1 MAGHSKWANIQHRKG
16 RQDKLR
22 SKLFSKLA
30 KDIAIASKLGG
41 PDPDMNPRLRLAIN
55 NAKGQSMPKDNIKR
69 AVDKG
74 AGGDSA
80 DYQELRYEG
89 FGPSGIGIVV
99 EVSTDNTNRSA
110 MEVRTAFSKNGGNM
124 GETGSVTFG
133 FDQVG
138 EITYPLDKGDEDA
151 MMEAAMEA
159 GAEDVKSDPPNED
172 DYDEY
177 EPVHT
182 FYTARDDLGAVS
194 AELEVRFCGAIFAS
208 PVLTLKLETKMA
220 KLNFEHDGAKYAVK
234 GEWDGNTFT
243 AQAFKGKK
251 EASDPFS
258 ITKEAKGDMADDAEL
273 EAVVMN
279 SAKDDVIA
287 GNGVSEAE

>member
-1 MAGHSKWANIQHRKG
+1 MGKYSA
-16 RQDKLR
+16 
-22 SKLFSKLA
+22 
-30 KDIAIASKLGG
+30 
-41 PDPDMNPRLRLAIN
+41 
-55 NAKGQSMPKDNIKR
+55 
-69 AVDKG
+69 
-74 AGGDSA
+74 GDSA

-194 AELEVRFCGAIFAS
+194 AELE
-208 PVLTLKLETKMA
+208 KL
-220 KLNFEHDGAKYAVK
+220 LG
-234 GEWDGNTFT
+234 
-243 AQAFKGKK
+243 
-251 EASDPFS
+251 
-258 ITKEAKGDMADDAEL
+258 EAKSVNLIWRPQNEIDVPDKAKT
-273 EAVVMN
+273 VMN
-279 SAKDDVIA
+279 LVEALEDIDDV
-287 GNGVSEAE
+287 NNVYHNMEMSEAAEKALAED

>member
-30 KDIAIASKLGG
+30 KDIAIASKMGG

-159 GAEDVKSDPPNED
+159 GADDVQSDKPNED
-172 DYDEY
+172 AYDEY

-194 AELEVRFCGAIFAS
+194 SALEK
-208 PVLTLKLETKMA
+208 VL
-220 KLNFEHDGAKYAVK
+220 G
-234 GEWDGNTFT
+234 
-243 AQAFKGKK
+243 
-251 EASDPFS
+251 
-258 ITKEAKGDMADDAEL
+258 EAKSVNLIWRPQNEIDVPDKAKT
-273 EAVVMN
+273 VMN
-279 SAKDDVIA
+279 LVEALEDIDDV
-287 GNGVSEAE
+287 NNVYHNLEMSEAAEKALAED